1 MTKLHKLALKTRI
14 SNNFRNMIVALMLYL
29 STVRL
34 SLRESYMPPLPPHLV
49 LVLVASSLLAG
60 ALAALAILIAT
71 HNKEMPEKPGQK
83 STSGDHPTD
92 DLSGTAIAQNPEALG
107 GALLQTL
114 TKTIAHLSVGIAIF
128 DKDGR
133 MVLFNPA
140 LMELSSLPLDLLTKR
155 PRLFDFF
162 DQLRTQGILPE
173 PKDYAKWRNQYMQLG
188 NNAPDLLEELWS
200 LPSGLTYRVTAQ
212 SLRNGNMS
220 LMIED
225 ISNELSATRGIRAR
239 VRQNECIL
247 NSIDEPLCV
256 FSGTGHLSFSNRAFK
271 ERWGTPE
278 TRSVG
283 KMNDAISRWK
293 AQTTLNANWGKLAA
307 FSEQLDH
314 RNEWSFDAAFLDG
327 DSYSVRVNP
336 VTGGGTMLRFL
347 RQDAMDSLFETAQSR
362 LQVDGAR
369 SIFATDGKAI

>member
-1 MTKLHKLALKTRI
+1 
-14 SNNFRNMIVALMLYL
+14 
-29 STVRL
+29 
-34 SLRESYMPPLPPHLV
+34 MPPLPPHLV
-49 LVLVASSLLAG
+49 LVLVASSILAG

-71 HNKEMPEKPGQK
+71 HNKETPVQAGDGNHCSDPSQDDDTAQAWQRQAAENC
-83 STSGDHPTD
+83 SG
-92 DLSGTAIAQNPEALG
+92 
-107 GALLQTL
+107 LLQTL
-114 TKTIAHLSVGIAIF
+114 TKTFAHLSVGIAIF
-128 DKDGR
+128 DKEGR

-140 LMELSSLPLDLLTKR
+140 LMELSSLPIELLSKR

-173 PKDYAKWRNQYMQLG
+173 PKDYSKWRDQFTKLG
-188 NNAPDLLEELWS
+188 ENAPDLIEELWS

-212 SLRNGNMS
+212 SFRNGSMS

-239 VRQNECIL
+239 VRQNESIL

-256 FSGTGHLSFSNRAFK
+256 FSGTGHMSFSNRAFK

-278 TRSVG
+278 ARTVG
-283 KMNDAISRWK
+283 KMQDAIGRWET
-293 AQTTLNANWGKLAA
+293 QTVLNNNWGKLAA
-307 FSEQLDH
+307 FSERLDN
-314 RNEWSFDAAFLDG
+314 REEWSFDASFLDG

-336 VTGGGTMLRFL
+336 VTGGGTMLRFQ
-347 RQDAMDSLFETAQSR
+347 RQDEMKSLFETAQSR
-362 LQVDGAR
+362 LQVDSAR